1 MINRVLIRMKVVQI
15 LYAYYQNGNRSPE
28 SGMKE
33 LDFSLNKAYDLYNE
47 LLYLPV
53 EITDHARQR
62 IEAARH
68 KYRPTQEE
76 LNPNEKFIR
85 NRFVAQLAQNEEL
98 QNNLSNRKSDSP
110 DKANYLKIFF
120 DQIAQTPAYLEYMNS
135 GNSSYEEDK
144 ELWRK
149 LYKTYITGN
158 EEIEQMLEEQSLY
171 WNGDKDIIDTFV
183 LKSIRRFEEKEG
195 AKQSLLP
202 KYANTEDYE
211 YAVKLFRKSLEEA
224 ETYRQYIDQSL
235 RNWESERIALMDQV
249 ILQIA
254 VAEITSFPD
263 IPINV
268 SLNEYI
274 EIAKQYSTP
283 NSASFI
289 NGTLA
294 GIVNQL
300 KKEGKLL
307 KK

>member
-1 MINRVLIRMKVVQI
+1 
-15 LYAYYQNGNRSPE
+15 
-28 SGMKE
+28 
-33 LDFSLNKAYDLYNE
+33 
-47 LLYLPV
+47 
-53 EITDHARQR
+53 
-62 IEAARH
+62 
-68 KYRPTQEE
+68 
-76 LNPNEKFIR
+76 
-85 NRFVAQLAQNEEL
+85 
-98 QNNLSNRKSDSP
+98 
-110 DKANYLKIFF
+110 
-120 DQIAQTPAYLEYMNS
+120 
-135 GNSSYEEDK
+135 
-144 ELWRK
+144 
-149 LYKTYITGN
+149 
-158 EEIEQMLEEQSLY
+158 MLEEQSLY